1 MGESAENP
9 FWDFSL
15 AVYGREGVAAA
26 CLGLQE
32 RHGVDVNLL
41 LFGCWAGHRGRAL
54 EPAEVARLM
63 EAAGPWHEGVVRPLR
78 AARRWLKAQD
88 AAPDSAAEALRARV
102 EAAELEAEEIEQAL
116 IAGALAVD
124 AGAGAPGL
132 AATNMMAYLDA
143 LGAARQ
149 ADDAA
154 DLAAVLRGAWPDLR
168 PLDAVR
174 LVGG

>member
-1 MGESAENP
+1 MSERAENP

-32 RHGVDVNLL
+32 RHGLDVNLL
-41 LFGCWAGHRGRAL
+41 LFGCWAGRRGRVL
-54 EPAEVARLM
+54 EAAEVARLI

-88 AAPDSAAEALRARV
+88 TASKSEAEALRARV
-102 EAAELEAEEIEQAL
+102 KAAELSAEEIEQGL
-116 IAGALAVD
+116 IAAALPVA
-124 AGAGAPGL
+124 AGEGAPGL
-132 AATNMMAYLDA
+132 AAANMNAYLDA
-143 LGAARQ
+143 LGAARG
-149 ADDAA
+149 ADDTA
-154 DLAAVLRGAWPDLR
+154 DLAAVLRGVWPELR

-174 LVGG
+174 LAAG